1 MRAATPKFYA
11 WIPRGLACLL
21 IAILKYAYHYSSS
34 SCFEKLFPFLTLIIS
49 PKCVHT
55 QLLYI
60 SHWNFSTCCMITE
73 NHIWRDA
80 WWFVCPF
87 FLFAIALTVLLRFT
101 VSGCPFDISK
111 LFVHHFRIKLFANML
126 LCTVYNVDNTFLI
139 HNLNIAC

>member
-1 MRAATPKFYA
+1 MRATTPKLYA

-21 IAILKYAYHYSSS
+21 IAILKYAYHYSSL

-60 SHWNFSTCCMITE
+60 SHWNFSTFCMITE

-87 FLFAIALTVLLRFT
+87 FSFCHCID
-101 VSGCPFDISK
+101 CPSIYGFW
-111 LFVHHFRIKLFANML
+111 LPLWYLQAFLHYFRIKLFANML
-126 LCTVYNVDNTFLI
+126 LCTVYNVDNTFVI
-139 HNLNIAC
+139 HNLNIAR